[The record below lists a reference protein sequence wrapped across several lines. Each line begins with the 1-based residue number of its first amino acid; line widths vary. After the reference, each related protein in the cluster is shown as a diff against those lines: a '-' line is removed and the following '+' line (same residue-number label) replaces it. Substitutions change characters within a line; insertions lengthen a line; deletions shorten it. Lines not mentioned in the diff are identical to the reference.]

1 MTSDS
6 QFAVYASFIASYNP
20 PEWLL
25 NGQKEWFIEK
35 GLRLGYLA
43 ALADITGRKFDI
55 EDSMI
60 TTIEKERE
68 ELAKKRPEWI
78 R

>member
-1 MTSDS
+1 MTTDS
-6 QFAVYASFIASYNP
+6 QFAVYASWVANFNP
-20 PEWLL
+20 PEWML
-25 NGQKEWFIEK
+25 NGQKEWYIEK

-43 ALADITGRKFDI
+43 ALADITGRKF
-55 EDSMI
+55 EVGDSMT